1 MKGYVL
7 PDSSTYRSVIS
18 SLTRCLQ
25 LACATKHGFA
35 LIEDGSAL
43 RYLSR
48 PIPTAFQPFTRFNDG
63 ACDQKG
69 RFVAGTLYNKGQDVP
84 GQLYI
89 YDPERDVCEVLDPG
103 PFTVRCF
110 PNDASV
116 VFGSQTLDYSAKDCN
131 GLGWTD
137 GGKTMWVTALLHVF
151 LLPRCHQI

>member
-1 MKGYVL
+1 MINPGSKE
-7 PDSSTYRSVIS
+7 
-18 SLTRCLQ
+18 LT
-25 LACATKHGFA
+25 
-35 LIEDGSAL
+35 
-43 RYLSR
+43 YLSK
-48 PIPTAFQPFTRFNDG
+48 PLPSEHVGHVRFNDG
-63 ACDQKG
+63 ACDPQG
-69 RFVAGTLYNKGQDVP
+69 RFVAGTLFSKEHDVP
-84 GQLYI
+84 GQLYR
-89 YDPERDVCEVLDPG
+89 YDPSVDKCEVLDPG